1 MAKKEDNLMPIQ
13 EVNARKTPEE
23 RKESARNAGIASGKA
38 RREKASL
45 KKAIKWLLEESDI
58 RITQGDIYETYKKQG
73 IDISELTPG
82 QLATIGLWAGAV
94 TGKNENYKTLLEGN
108 NELIESKDTVTP
120 DVEIKV
126 IENKDLE
133 KIMYEDND

>member
-1 MAKKEDNLMPIQ
+1 VAKKEDNLVPFTSEQNREQAAI
-13 EVNARKTPEE
+13 NGRK
-23 RKESARNAGIASGKA
+23 GGVASGKA
-38 RREKASL
+38 RREQASL

-58 RITQGDIYETYKKQG
+58 RITKGDIYETYKKQG

-108 NELIESKDTVTP
+108 NELIENKDTVTP

>member
-1 MAKKEDNLMPIQ
+1 MPIQ

-58 RITQGDIYETYKKQG
+58 RITKGNIYETYKKQG

-108 NELIESKDTVTP
+108 NELIENKGTITP

>member
-1 MAKKEDNLMPIQ
+1 MANEQNLIPNS
-13 EVNARKTPEE
+13 ERTPEQLRE
-23 RKESARNAGIASGKA
+23 MTRKGGIASGKA

-45 KKAIKWLLEESDI
+45 KKAIKWLLEESNI
-58 RITQGDIYETYKKQG
+58 RITKGDIYETYKKQG

-108 NELIESKDTVTP
+108 NELIENKDTVTP

>member
-1 MAKKEDNLMPIQ
+1 MPIQ

-58 RITQGDIYETYKKQG
+58 RITKGNIYETYKKQG

-108 NELIESKDTVTP
+108 NELIENKDTVTP

>member
-1 MAKKEDNLMPIQ
+1 MANEQNLIPNS
-13 EVNARKTPEE
+13 ERTPEQLRE
-23 RKESARNAGIASGKA
+23 MTRKGGIASGKA

-58 RITQGDIYETYKKQG
+58 RITKGDIYETYKKQG

-108 NELIESKDTVTP
+108 NELIENKDTVTP

>member
-1 MAKKEDNLMPIQ
+1 MANEQNLIPNS
-13 EVNARKTPEE
+13 ERTPEQLRE
-23 RKESARNAGIASGKA
+23 QTRKGGIASGKA

-58 RITQGDIYETYKKQG
+58 RITKGDIYETYKKQG

-108 NELIESKDTVTP
+108 NELIENKDTVTP

>member
-58 RITQGDIYETYKKQG
+58 RITKGNIYETYKKQG

-108 NELIESKDTVTP
+108 NELIENKDTVTP

>member
-58 RITQGDIYETYKKQG
+58 RITKGNIYETYKKQG

-108 NELIESKDTVTP
+108 NELIENKGTITP